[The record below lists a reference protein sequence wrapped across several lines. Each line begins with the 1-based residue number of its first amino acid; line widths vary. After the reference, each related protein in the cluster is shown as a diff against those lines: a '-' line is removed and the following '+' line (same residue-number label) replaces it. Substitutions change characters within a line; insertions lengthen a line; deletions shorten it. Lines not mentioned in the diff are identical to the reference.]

1 MEGILKEKLQTSRL
15 EKYGHGAGG
24 CISKGGAYAT
34 DDGVVFVKTN
44 GKKGVSVN
52 NPF

>member
-1 MEGILKEKLQTSRL
+1 MEAVLKEKLHTSRL
-15 EKYGHGAGG
+15 EKHGRGAGG

-44 GKKGVSVN
+44 SKKGVS
-52 NPF
+52 FGD